1 MTDSHQFGFEKGK
14 FMAKDDYYVV
24 VYQIL
29 SYLYSQL
36 KKGEPVIGARISD
49 KSDLFSINRKY
60 WTYIIVNM
68 YGQGFIDGLSIVPLD
83 GGDYVIGALDDCYI
97 TPKGIDY
104 LTDNSFLKKAT
115 SFLKSVKAIVP
126 FV

>member
-1 MTDSHQFGFEKGK
+1 
-14 FMAKDDYYVV
+14 MAKDDYYVV

-36 KKGEPVIGARISD
+36 KKGEPILGVRISD
-49 KSDLFSINRKY
+49 KSDLFSINTKY
-60 WTYIIVNM
+60 WKYIIVNM
-68 YGQGFIDGLSIVPLD
+68 YQQGFIDGLSILPID
-83 GGDYVIGALDDCYI
+83 GGDYVIGALDSCYI
-97 TPKGIDY
+97 TPVGIDY

-115 SFLKSVKAIVP
+115 SFLKNVKAIVP